1 MKQFLFLIIA
11 LTIVNTAFSQTPMQ
25 FKYQAVLRDA
35 NGNIIASQAK
45 TVIVDILQDSPTG
58 TNVFTETHNV
68 TTTAQGVINL
78 NIGSVNTTGIA
89 AINWATNTYYIKITV
104 GGIVMGTSQLLSVPY
119 ALYAKTSGSSGGSHY
134 LGEEYL
140 GGIIYHLFIGSD
152 GLQHGLVVSKTE
164 GTGTWSGSTLVG
176 ADRTED
182 GAYNMTKMPTGA
194 GTARAWVESLG
205 AGWYLPSIDELSLL
219 WYSRYYVN
227 KMARAKSYT
236 LLSISVYYWSS
247 TEKDATYAFYLDFSN
262 GSLYTYPDKTGT
274 YSIRGVRSF

>member
-1 MKQFLFLIIA
+1 MKQFLFFLTALIIA
-11 LTIVNTAFSQTPMQ
+11 NTTFSQTPMQ

-45 TVIVDILQDSPTG
+45 TVVVEILQDSPTG

-78 NIGSVNTTGIA
+78 NIGSINTSGIGS
-89 AINWATNTYYIKITV
+89 IDWATNTYYVRITV

-119 ALYAKTSGSSGGSHY
+119 ALYAKSSGSSGGSHF

-140 GGIIYHLFIGSD
+140 DGIIFHLYIGSD
-152 GLQHGLVVSKTE
+152 EIQHGLVVSKTE

-182 GAYNMTKMPTGA
+182 GVYNMTKMPTGV
-194 GTARAWVESLG
+194 GTARTWVETLG
-205 AGWYLPSIDELSLL
+205 ASWYIPSIDELSLL

-227 KMARAKSYT
+227 KTARANSYT
-236 LLSISVYYWSS
+236 LLSKSANYWSS
-247 TEKDATYAFYLDFSN
+247 TENDATYAFYLDFSN
-262 GSLYTYPDKTGT
+262 GGLYTYPDKAV
-274 YSIRGVRSF
+274 SQLVRGIRSF

>member
-1 MKQFLFLIIA
+1 MKHLLLGLFALIV
-11 LTIVNTAFSQTPMQ
+11 VNTAFSQSPLQ

-35 NGNIIASQAK
+35 SGNIIVSQAK

-89 AINWATNTYYIKITV
+89 AINWATNTFYIKITV
-104 GGIVMGTSQLLSVPY
+104 DGIVMGTSQLLSVPY
-119 ALYAKTSGSSGGSHY
+119 ALYAKTSGGIGGFHY

-140 GGIIYHLFIGSD
+140 GGIIFHLYIGSD
-152 GLQHGLVVSKTE
+152 GIQHGLIVSKTE

-194 GTARAWVESLG
+194 GTAHTWVETLG

-219 WYSRYYVN
+219 WYSRYFVN
-227 KMARAKSYT
+227 KTARANGYT
-236 LLSISVYYWSS
+236 LLSISAGYWSS
-247 TEKDATYAFYLDFSN
+247 TENDATYAFYLDFSN
-262 GSLYTYPDKTGT
+262 GGLYTYPDKTGT
-274 YSIRGVRSF
+274 HAVRGIRSF